1 MYTDKSSTRVPT
13 WLKFLPLIGLMGLS
27 VVASGMYGLVTLL

>member
-1 MYTDKSSTRVPT
+1 MYTDKSITLVPT
-13 WLKFLPLIGLMGLS
+13 WLKFLPLIGVMALS